1 MTQDEMKAKE
11 FSVYLNRALDQ
22 LGWTTHGRV
31 ANLTRA
37 MADAE
42 ITEELVR
49 GWLQGDDMPRVPQ
62 LGKLSRLTQKSA
74 QWLLTGLSPH
84 PEDQLPPKPARKII
98 QINAV
103 GEDRTELVALCEDGT
118 VWTRKGTSR
127 EVDWEP
133 MPGPQ

>member
-1 MTQDEMKAKE
+1 MTPEEMKAKE
-11 FSVYLNRALDQ
+11 FSIYLNRALDQ

-37 MADAE
+37 MGDAE
-42 ITEELVR
+42 ITEEIVR
-49 GWLQGDDMPRVPQ
+49 GWLQGNYMPRVPQ
-62 LGKLSRLTQKSA
+62 LEKLSRLTQKSA
-74 QWLLTGLSPH
+74 EWLLMGLSQH
-84 PEDQLPPKPARKII
+84 PEDNQPPKPRRKII
-98 QINAV
+98 QIHAIGEGNA
-103 GEDRTELVALCEDGT
+103 ELVALCEDGT